1 MEFLK
6 YEGGEMK
13 NGIWYE
19 NGEVYEK
26 YGDDDHRA
34 TVDKLLKVTVYC
46 DDGSY
51 ELPVGLFLSCLGSPF
66 FIWMLI
72 SKKKKLSV

>member
-51 ELPVGLFLSCLGSPF
+51 ELPVGYYQGKDLQDAINWADKNLR
-66 FIWMLI
+66 
-72 SKKKKLSV
+72 V